1 MDQPQLVAPS
11 HGQVVDEAKTAAPSR
26 DAADLA
32 KSAEREKWRA
42 SLREANQHVWLH
54 GPHGSGDNLDA
65 SLKRN
70 SAFIKRLKQTNLAD
84 AKDALVKEV
93 QLLSLTKYL
102 DELIPSI
109 PEILW
114 KATALKDRY
123 AAIEILCA
131 LHARFGGSEFTCLLY
146 TNDTAD

>member
-93 QLLSLTKYL
+93 QLLSLTNTWTSLYPAYL
-102 DELIPSI
+102 RFYGRRRRSKTDMQPLRFCVLCMPD
-109 PEILW
+109 LV
-114 KATALKDRY
+114 AL
-123 AAIEILCA
+123 
-131 LHARFGGSEFTCLLY
+131 SLLSRCSR
-146 TNDTAD
+146 

>member
-11 HGQVVDEAKTAAPSR
+11 PGQVVDEAKTAAPSR

-42 SLREANQHVWLH
+42 SLREANQHAWLH

-84 AKDALVKEV
+84 AKDALVK
-93 QLLSLTKYL
+93 
-102 DELIPSI
+102 D
-109 PEILW
+109 
-114 KATALKDRY
+114 
-123 AAIEILCA
+123 
-131 LHARFGGSEFTCLLY
+131 CLLY
-146 TNDTAD
+146 TSPSPRD